1 MEIVKQE
8 IEIPTGQER
17 MSCHVARPASG
28 GPYPALVV
36 VMEVFGLND
45 NIRNLADRFA
55 SEGFV
60 TLAPHLYFRVPG
72 KNVAGYSEMPDAFK
86 LAASLNDDQVVADMG
101 ACIDYLKT
109 QKDVKPKFG
118 VTGFCMGGKITFL
131 TACRNNAVDAAVPF
145 YGGGMV
151 TAQPGRKAP
160 IEYVNQLRAPVLAFF
175 GGKDAFIPAADV
187 EKFRAETQRAGK
199 NVEIVLYPE
208 ADHGFMCDERPSFH
222 PTHSKEAWSRAV
234 EFFKRNLG

>member
-1 MEIVKQE
+1 MEIVRQE

-17 MSCHVARPASG
+17 MSCHIARPASG

-45 NIRNLADRFA
+45 NIRKLADRFA
-55 SEGFV
+55 GEGFV

-72 KNVAGYSEMPDAFK
+72 KNVVGYSEMPEAFK

-118 VTGFCMGGKITFL
+118 VVGFCMGGRITFL
-131 TACRNNAVDAAVPF
+131 TACRNSAVDAAVPF

-151 TAQPGRKAP
+151 TAQAGRKAP

-187 EKFRAETQRAGK
+187 EKFRSETQRAAK
-199 NVEIVLYPE
+199 AVEVVLYPD

-222 PTHSKEAWSRAV
+222 PTHSKQAWGRAV
-234 EFFKRNLG
+234 EFFKHNLG